1 MAWDPLALAP
11 LVGASA
17 AVSGATAAAARFVF
31 QEGIAMGDLGRDD
44 LVRAIPAARLGR
56 LFANPRALAFVGFWF
71 AANLIFGTGVIPLA
85 GEDASIAWQAHIGGF
100 LAGFCS
106 FGA

>member
-1 MAWDPLALAP
+1 
-11 LVGASA
+11 
-17 AVSGATAAAARFVF
+17 
-31 QEGIAMGDLGRDD
+31 MGDLGRDD

-56 LFANPRALAFVGFWF
+56 LFANPARSPFVGFWF

-100 LAGFCS
+100 LAGLLLFPALDRGPVS
-106 FGA
+106 RR